1 MREGIYPSD
10 SISGGPV
17 SGLPAPLGGVGKVEG
32 RLLERFLRRE
42 GKRERASQFEFF

>member
-32 RLLERFLRRE
+32 RLLERFEARGQK
-42 GKRERASQFEFF
+42 GKGEPI